1 MIKIRILS
9 YSDFVI
15 FKSENNTHSLKHI
28 VDTKGSPF
36 QTQS

>member
-1 MIKIRILS
+1 MLKIRILS

-15 FKSENNTHSLKHI
+15 FKSENNTYSMKHI
-28 VDTKGSPF
+28 LDTKGSSF